1 MTAFSPSNLQIQPYV
16 NGALYSILS
25 IPAIREEARAMVRN
39 APDACVGPV
48 PATEQS
54 SPGSAPRSGFL
65 GAHELPD
72 VTGQIHVCDFLMR
85 IWFSGDP

>member
-39 APDACVGPV
+39 APDGRVCRPRPRHRAEQPRLRAAAFWERPNSPTL
-48 PATEQS
+48 PARYTF
-54 SPGSAPRSGFL
+54 AIF
-65 GAHELPD
+65 
-72 VTGQIHVCDFLMR
+72 
-85 IWFSGDP
+85 